1 MTSMLYFTRGEIIA
15 ESGDVRIYEM
25 HGEQYLEIGKGH
37 TLWADMNEVVEYAD
51 QIGDK
56 ARGNCL
62 EIGLGLGVASEYI
75 LDRPKVKSLT
85 TVEINEDVLEVY
97 RQLNPGIDNKHRIIH
112 GSGHDF
118 LLQTDEKFDFVFL
131 DFYNVID
138 EDTLIEIELYVELS
152 KRILRPEGEIIGW
165 WDIYTPEEF
174 VSEFERIFK

>member
-1 MTSMLYFTRGEIIA
+1 MDIYFRDGKLIA
-15 ESGDVRIYEM
+15 ESGDVRVYEM

-75 LDRPKVKSLT
+75 LDKPKVKHLT
-85 TVEINEDVLEVY
+85 TIEINEDVLEVY

-112 GSGHDF
+112 GSGQDF
-118 LLQTDEKFDFVFL
+118 LLTTDEKFDFIFL
-131 DFYNVID
+131 DFWNVVD
-138 EDTLIEIELYVELS
+138 EDTLPDIKVYVELS
-152 KRILRPEGEIIGW
+152 RRVLKPNGEVLGW
-165 WDIYTPEEF
+165 FDPYTPEEF